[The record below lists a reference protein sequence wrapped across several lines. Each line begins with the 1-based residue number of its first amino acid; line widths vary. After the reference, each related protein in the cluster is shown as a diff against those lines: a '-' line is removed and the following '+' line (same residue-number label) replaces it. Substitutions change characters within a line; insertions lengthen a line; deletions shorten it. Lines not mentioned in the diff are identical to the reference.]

1 MGPEEEPGEYE
12 VCLIAYASETC
23 TDTACHTIVVQ
34 GSGYWVP
41 NTFTPDGNGLN
52 DFFFPVLGNPD
63 PEEFRFMIF
72 DRWGQPL
79 FSTENPAVHWDGNFS
94 NGTEVPIGVYV
105 WKLWL
110 REPFTTDR
118 VERTGR
124 SSRLGCPQED
134 PSSPGGFSITPAEW
148 PACLASV
155 KAQWGPR
162 LNGFTTTDAARDLD
176 R

>member
-1 MGPEEEPGEYE
+1 MLGTIGLFVKRFRGAPSSGPRK
-12 VCLIAYASETC
+12 
-23 TDTACHTIVVQ
+23 Q
-34 GSGYWVP
+34 
-41 NTFTPDGNGLN
+41 
-52 DFFFPVLGNPD
+52 
-63 PEEFRFMIF
+63 
-72 DRWGQPL
+72 
-79 FSTENPAVHWDGNFS
+79 
-94 NGTEVPIGVYV
+94 
-105 WKLWL
+105 LWL
-110 REPFTTDR
+110 LQGGPGFSGADFEPFVRAFTSEVTNLDVYLPDHR
-118 VERTGR
+118 GTGR